1 METAIPQ
8 VIKKKK
14 KSWYFPGV
22 PVVKNLLS
30 SVGYVGSIPDWG
42 TETHILQSNWAHAPE
57 QEKFPHLIKDPVQ
70 PKRKKTI
77 IKNAMLLKIE

>member
-1 METAIPQ
+1 MKTAIPQ

-14 KSWYFPGV
+14 CWYFPGV

-42 TETHILQSNWAHAPE
+42 TKTHILQSNWAHAPE
-57 QEKFPHLIKDPVQ
+57 QEKFPHLIKDPV
-70 PKRKKTI
+70 
-77 IKNAMLLKIE
+77 